1 MEYYIV
7 LNGVKEGPFALA
19 DLKSKGVTETTLVW
33 KNGLTDWVKANTLP
47 EVMEAITPKPAPQPI
62 PAAPQPQ
69 PQTASPYQRPS
80 QPTAAQPTA
89 APQPQPAPQTYSQP
103 AQPRPAAFN
112 TQSQQA
118 VEPMPE
124 DYTQKNIIAAI
135 VGFLC
140 CGVIGAI
147 FAVIGFINGNDVKKY
162 YNLGQYDLAAKKAAE
177 AKKWFKIS
185 IIVDAILGVLF
196 IIYLVVMFA
205 FGFFASY

>member
-62 PAAPQPQ
+62 PAAPQQQPQ
-69 PQTASPYQRPS
+69 PASPYQRP
-80 QPTAAQPTA
+80 AQPTA
-89 APQPQPAPQTYSQP
+89 AQTYSQP
-103 AQPRPAAFN
+103 AQPRPATFN

-185 IIVDAILGVLF
+185 IIVDAVLGVLF
-196 IIYLVVMFA
+196 IIYLVVMVA
-205 FGFFASY
+205 FGFFAAY

>member
-62 PAAPQPQ
+62 PAAPQQQPQ
-69 PQTASPYQRPS
+69 PASPYQRPA

-89 APQPQPAPQTYSQP
+89 APQPQPAPQAYSQP
-103 AQPRPAAFN
+103 AQPRPAVFN

-185 IIVDAILGVLF
+185 IIV
-196 IIYLVVMFA
+196 VMFA

>member
-47 EVMEAITPKPAPQPI
+47 EVMEAITPKQAPQPI

-69 PQTASPYQRPS
+69 PQPTSPYQRPS
-80 QPTAAQPTA
+80 QPTAAQPTS
-89 APQPQPAPQTYSQP
+89 APKAQPAQQTFSQP
-103 AQPRPAAFN
+103 AQPSPAGYN
-112 TQSQQA
+112 NQSQQA
-118 VEPMPE
+118 VEPMPD

-147 FAVIGFINGNDVKKY
+147 FAILGFINGNDVKKL
-162 YNLGQYDLAAKKAAE
+162 YNLGQYEMAAKKAAE

-185 IIVDAILGVLF
+185 IIVDAVLGVLF
-196 IIYLVVMFA
+196 LLYIVVVFA
-205 FGFFASY
+205 FSFFASY

>member
-62 PAAPQPQ
+62 PAAPQQQPQ
-69 PQTASPYQRPS
+69 PASPYQRP
-80 QPTAAQPTA
+80 AQPTA

-103 AQPRPAAFN
+103 AQPRPAVFN

-185 IIVDAILGVLF
+185 IIVDAVLGVLF
-196 IIYLVVMFA
+196 LLYFVVMFA

>member
-47 EVMEAITPKPAPQPI
+47 EVMEAITPKPAPQSI

-69 PQTASPYQRPS
+69 PQPASPYQRP
-80 QPTAAQPTA
+80 AQPTA

-103 AQPRPAAFN
+103 AQPRPAVFN

-185 IIVDAILGVLF
+185 IIVDAVLGVLF
-196 IIYLVVMFA
+196 LLYFVVMFA

>member
-47 EVMEAITPKPAPQPI
+47 EVMEAITPI
-62 PAAPQPQ
+62 PAAPQQQPQ
-69 PQTASPYQRPS
+69 PASPYQRP
-80 QPTAAQPTA
+80 AQPTA

-103 AQPRPAAFN
+103 AQPRPAVFN

-185 IIVDAILGVLF
+185 IIVDAVLGVLF
-196 IIYLVVMFA
+196 LLYFVVMFA

>member
-69 PQTASPYQRPS
+69 PQPASPYQRP
-80 QPTAAQPTA
+80 AQPTA
-89 APQPQPAPQTYSQP
+89 AV
-103 AQPRPAAFN
+103 FN

-185 IIVDAILGVLF
+185 IIVDAVLGVLF
-196 IIYLVVMFA
+196 LLYFVVMFA